1 MRGNGTII
9 TTTKVCTAVLTQSV
23 TGGLASATAME
34 ITNGMLV
41 NLLTT
46 AHRLTDMDVA
56 KGHLMQEC
64 LVMEVLKTKV
74 CIRKWT
80 ETFCATQNAV
90 TTIACIFCMSKPA
103 AKTRLFSIT
112 LLCMETQN
120 MEISPCSICQTRME
134 CVKML
139 RTAKNVRECH
149 CIGTHTHKTVKTT
162 ILVHGSSRV
171 SRSTSRHA
179 VFSCLRNWTKRARAS
194 PSHTMEVT
202 NQTDR
207 IVWT

>member
-1 MRGNGTII
+1 MRGNGTNF

-23 TGGLASATAME
+23 TGGQASATAME

-41 NLLTT
+41 NQLTT

-74 CIRKWT
+74 CIRKLT
-80 ETFCATQNAV
+80 ETFCATQNVV
-90 TTIACIFCMSKPA
+90 TSIASIFCMSKPA

-112 LLCMETQN
+112 LLCMETRN
-120 MEISPCSICQTRME
+120 MEISQCSICQTQME
-134 CVKML
+134 CVKMFQ
-139 RTAKNVRECH
+139 TAKNVGICL
-149 CIGTHTHKTVKTT
+149 CIGTRTHNFVRTT
-162 ILVHGSSRV
+162 ILVHGTSRV

-179 VFSCLRNWTKRARAS
+179 VFSCLSNWTKRARAS